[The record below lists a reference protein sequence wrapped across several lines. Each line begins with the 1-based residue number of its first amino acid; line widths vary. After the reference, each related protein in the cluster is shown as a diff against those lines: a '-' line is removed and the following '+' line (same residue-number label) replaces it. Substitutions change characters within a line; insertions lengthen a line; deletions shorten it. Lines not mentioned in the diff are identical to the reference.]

1 VNTAVFGGLSIGS
14 TGSFGVN
21 LSDFGLAGGE
31 DSTRFP
37 DATTTVVERP

>member
-1 VNTAVFGGLSIGS
+1 MNPGVFGGLSTGS

-21 LSDFGLAGGE
+21 LSDFGFVGGE

-37 DATTTVVERP
+37 DATTVVVER